1 MSTIDELL
9 DEQLEVEENPI
20 CVIDKLTRKI
30 SMHEECKFFGVQ
42 CDKRVERIK
51 FECPEFVGDENVDLA
66 KCSLFIAYENANG
79 EPGLYTITDLSVVGE
94 NVNFSWLFDEDVTLF
109 KGEVKFVFYATKL
122 NTETNETE
130 NAWSTIPA
138 TGFVEEGLNVG
149 AEIENRYPSII
160 ESVIN
165 GSTEAVKLAGESKRI
180 ASNALVVANEANKTS
195 GEAKQIANQADQKVE
210 KLREVVSKFHSNIV
224 EEASGDVIFL
234 DGSSDMELAGL
245 KMFGRTTQF
254 TTTGKNLFG
263 GDIIYGYF
271 TGSTWTK
278 NSDNTTVYIPCNPS
292 TYYTV
297 SKIVTSRFV
306 VGSAEELPVNTGD
319 TILNYKSN
327 YSASSITIKTGETA
341 KYLLAWVRNANTDTS
356 TTWQDVVNS
365 LQIEYGEVATEY
377 EPYTGGIPSPNP
389 EYPQPLESVG
399 DDGSVGVTVAGK
411 NLFGG
416 DALADKVVE
425 VFRGVKD
432 TTAKTIKY
440 LASNSN
446 AEIAIFNQFKPNTRY
461 TIIWTSN
468 ENSTGATANLK
479 VEYTDGT
486 SETLRYA
493 ESAGVKRQIVFVT
506 SATKTA
512 NKLRSVNNSGTAYL
526 LYEESGIFEGVLTAD
541 DFEAYTA
548 QTLTV
553 RKPVDL
559 PVFLPGI
566 PVTSGGNYT
575 DEIGQQWFCD
585 EADFASGKY
594 VQRVGKIDSYV
605 SEDISSAYISTT
617 GELSAGATVLYA
629 LPDPIEHDLTAE
641 ELAQYAALHTNYPNT
656 TIFNDGGADM
666 GVQYVA
672 DTKMYIDKKFA
683 ELSTALLNN

>member
-1 MSTIDELL
+1 MNVTTKRELNLKVKTSPPLIDAMQYDTDTRSIEFFLFSGS
-9 DEQLEVEENPI
+9 DPWPVPIDVSVAVGYKTKENTMGFYDKLSNGLPAI
-20 CVIDKLTRKI
+20 KVIDNTITVILAQEMLTVP
-30 SMHEECKFFGVQ
+30 G
-42 CDKRVERIK
+42 RVEACLILSNENLDQLKTFPFYIRVTESPITNRSK
-51 FECPEFVGDENVDLA
+51 ANSPSPENYIRLEWLEKRLKELKDSGVFNGKDGAAGAPGPQGPEG
-66 KCSLFIAYENANG
+66 KQGIQGERG
-79 EPGLYTITDLSVVGE
+79 EPGI
-94 NVNFSWLFDEDVTLF
+94 
-109 KGEVKFVFYATKL
+109 A
-122 NTETNETE
+122 
-130 NAWSTIPA
+130 P
-138 TGFVEEGLNVG
+138 
-149 AEIENRYPSII
+149 
-160 ESVIN
+160 VILC
-165 GSTEAVKLAGESKRI
+165 E
-180 ASNALVVANEANKTS
+180 TS
-195 GEAKQIANQADQKVE
+195 GKVISASDSALLPLQCF
-210 KLREVVSKFHSNIV
+210 KL
-224 EEASGDVIFL
+224 
-234 DGSSDMELAGL
+234 
-245 KMFGRTTQF
+245 FGRTTQNG
-254 TTTGKNLFG
+254 TPTP
-263 GDIIYGYF
+263 D
-271 TGSTWTK
+271 
-278 NSDNTTVYIPCNPS
+278 
-292 TYYTV
+292 
-297 SKIVTSRFV
+297 
-306 VGSAEELPVNTGD
+306 APV
-319 TILNYKSN
+319 
-327 YSASSITIKTGETA
+327 
-341 KYLLAWVRNANTDTS
+341 
-356 TTWQDVVNS
+356 
-365 LQIEYGEVATEY
+365 
-377 EPYTGGIPSPNP
+377 
-389 EYPQPLESVG
+389 PLENVG
-399 DDGSVGVTVAGK
+399 DNGSVAVSVTGK

-641 ELAQYAALHTNYPNT
+641 ELAQYTALHANYPNT
-656 TIFNDGGADM
+656 AIFNDGGADM
-666 GVQYVA
+666 EVKYVA
-672 DTKMYIDKKFA
+672 DTKQYIDSKFA
-683 ELSTALLNN
+683 ELASAIANNV